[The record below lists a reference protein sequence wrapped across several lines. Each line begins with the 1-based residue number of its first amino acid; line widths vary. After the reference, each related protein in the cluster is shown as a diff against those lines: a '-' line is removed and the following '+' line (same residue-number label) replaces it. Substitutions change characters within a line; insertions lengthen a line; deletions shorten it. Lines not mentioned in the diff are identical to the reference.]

1 MLLANP
7 RSVRLR
13 QLAAPSL
20 LVGLVASLV
29 AAAVGS
35 ALAFVVPGL
44 YLLAVVGAA
53 LRCGGPSKRRVSM
66 AFVTMHI
73 AWGAGFLF
81 GR

>member
-1 MLLANP
+1 MLLVNP

-20 LVGLVASLV
+20 LVGLVASLA

-35 ALAFVVPGL
+35 PLAFVVPGL
-44 YLLAVVGAA
+44 YLLSVVGAA
-53 LRCGGPSKRRVSM
+53 LRCGGPSKRRVAM